1 MIDALQ
7 VQKNIC
13 GRLLCKIS
21 DFWKIIA
28 RTGFIVCTSWPN
40 FHLLVYILSRMAF
53 LRKVHFWGSIK
64 TVALH
69 SWVIDWPMAIHS
81 QGGQWQQRG
90 WVRSAPGRT
99 PPSAPAFCVFPSLW
113 LQQGLCFGPHAAC
126 WPTADRWW
134 RFTHSMRTSSGTVR
148 TLGMSSSYI
157 EQLNGT
163 SLLVRAW
170 QNVVHW
176 RREWQSI
183 LVFLPREPHG
193 QDEKATWYDTERWI
207 TRVSR
212 HPIS

>member
-1 MIDALQ
+1 MKNRQYLTLDHFSYKLWIKLIDALQ

-113 LQQGLCFGPHAAC
+113 LQQGLCFCPVQHVDQQ
-126 WPTADRWW
+126 PTADEGLHTRWGPAVGQ
-134 RFTHSMRTSSGTVR
+134 SG
-148 TLGMSSSYI
+148 
-157 EQLNGT
+157 
-163 SLLVRAW
+163 
-170 QNVVHW
+170 HW
-176 RREWQSI
+176 ECH
-183 LVFLPREPHG
+183 P
-193 QDEKATWYDTERWI
+193 AT
-207 TRVSR
+207 
-212 HPIS
+212 